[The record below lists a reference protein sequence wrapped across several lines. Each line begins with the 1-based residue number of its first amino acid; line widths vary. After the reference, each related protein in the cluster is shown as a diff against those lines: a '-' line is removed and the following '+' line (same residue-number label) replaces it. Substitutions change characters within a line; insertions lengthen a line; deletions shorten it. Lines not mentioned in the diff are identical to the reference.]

1 MACQILKMVAS
12 AAIFGFRESIMSADS
27 NIQKSPLDIVKWI
40 LAIALLAAAIVGNY
54 LYASEPLL
62 YRVLAVVVLMLSSV
76 GVAFTTIK
84 GQVFLQFLK
93 AANLE
98 RRKVVW
104 PTRQETTQTTLIV
117 VVVVVLMSLV
127 LWAVDS
133 LLSWLISLLLG

>member
-1 MACQILKMVAS
+1 VVAS
-12 AAIFGFRESIMSADS
+12 AAIFGFRESIMSVDS

-40 LAIALLAAAIVGNY
+40 LAVALMAAAVVGNY

-62 YRVLAVVVLMLSSV
+62 YRVLGVVVLMLSSV
-76 GVAFTTIK
+76 GVAFATTK
-84 GQVFLQFLK
+84 GQIFLQFLK

-98 RRKVVW
+98 RRKVIW

>member
-1 MACQILKMVAS
+1 MVAS
-12 AAIFGFRESIMSADS
+12 AAIFGFREIKMSTDS

-40 LAIALLAAAIVGNY
+40 LAIALLATAIVGNY
-54 LYASEPLL
+54 QYAGEPLL
-62 YRVLAVVVLMLSSV
+62 YRVLGVVFLMLSSV
-76 GVAFTTIK
+76 GIALITTK
-84 GQVFLQFLK
+84 GQIFLQFLK

-117 VVVVVLMSLV
+117 VVVVILMSLV
-127 LWAVDS
+127 LWGVDS

>member
-1 MACQILKMVAS
+1 MVAS

-27 NIQKSPLDIVKWI
+27 NTQKSPLDIVKWI
-40 LAIALLAAAIVGNY
+40 LAIAFLAAAVVGNY
-54 LYASEPLL
+54 VYANEPLL
-62 YRVLAVVVLMLSSV
+62 YRVLGVVVLMLVGAGFALTSSQ
-76 GVAFTTIK
+76 GKA
-84 GQVFLQFLK
+84 FLQLLK
-93 AANLE
+93 EANIE

-127 LWAVDS
+127 LWGVDS

>member
-1 MACQILKMVAS
+1 MVAS

-27 NIQKSPLDIVKWI
+27 NTQKSPLDIVKWI
-40 LAIALLAAAIVGNY
+40 LAIAFLAAAVVGNY
-54 LYASEPLL
+54 VYANEPLL
-62 YRVLAVVVLMLSSV
+62 YRVLGVVVLMLVSAGFALTSSQ
-76 GVAFTTIK
+76 GKA
-84 GQVFLQFLK
+84 FLQLLK
-93 AANLE
+93 EANIE

-127 LWAVDS
+127 LWGVDS

>member
-1 MACQILKMVAS
+1 MVAS

-27 NIQKSPLDIVKWI
+27 NTQKSPLDIVKWI
-40 LAIALLAAAIVGNY
+40 LAIAFLAAAVVGNY
-54 LYASEPLL
+54 VYANEPLL
-62 YRVLAVVVLMLSSV
+62 YRVLGVVVLMLVGAVIALMSSQ
-76 GVAFTTIK
+76 GKA
-84 GQVFLQFLK
+84 FLQLLK
-93 AANLE
+93 EANIE

-127 LWAVDS
+127 LWGVDS